1 MQPKV
6 SIIVPVYNSEK
17 HLDECLESIVNQTLK
32 EIEIIC
38 VDDGSEDSSYEKLT
52 EWTKKDSRIKR
63 FKIKHG
69 GTGHAIN
76 TGVLLATGKYIGE
89 VDADDFID
97 EKMYETLYSLAEEHN
112 AEVVKSGYYSYFD
125 KDKDIPCNLFK
136 QNEAY
141 AFKPIDLDYMNRF
154 KVFGFQC
161 SFWSAI
167 YKTTFLKLNGIKW
180 RETPGASFQ
189 DTSVIFKV
197 NALVERMVWTG
208 ENFYHWRCS
217 EPHTVTSKN
226 YPFAVIGEYHE
237 IERFLEER
245 PRLALKL
252 RYILSRMRFGTYYW
266 NYFRLDGQ
274 DRERFCYEAAK
285 DLKRDWDYQDIRYY
299 GETDYTCMHTWMEA
313 PFSFHSIFGEVAHGE
328 DYSNTANGVNDTN
341 K

>member
-1 MQPKV
+1 MKQPKV

-17 HLDECLESIVNQTLK
+17 HLDECIYSIVNQTLK
-32 EIEIIC
+32 DIEIIC
-38 VDDGSEDSSYEKLT
+38 VDDGSTDSSNAMLQ
-52 EWTKKDSRIKR
+52 EWKKKDRRVKVLRTENS
-63 FKIKHG
+63 

-76 TGVLLATGKYIGE
+76 TGIILARGEYIGE
-89 VDADDFID
+89 VDADDFIEAD
-97 EKMYETLYSLAEEHN
+97 MYESLYKLANHK
-112 AEVVKSGYYSYFD
+112 ADIVKGGYYSYLGE
-125 KDKDIPCNLFK
+125 KEIPANLVSVKIEFC
-136 QNEAY
+136 
-141 AFKPIDLDYMNRF
+141 PTDLYFTDRLR
-154 KVFGFQC
+154 VFSFQC
-161 SFWSAI
+161 SFWSGI
-167 YKTTFLKLNGIKW
+167 YRTEFIKDNLLYW

-189 DTSVIFKV
+189 DTSAIFKTM
-197 NALVERMVWTG
+197 AKAKHMVWTG

-313 PFSFHSIFGEVAHGE
+313 PFSFHSIFGEVAHG
-328 DYSNTANGVNDTN
+328 DDFTNTANS
-341 K
+341 KK